1 MFANHPLLCCQGLEE
16 PIPVFTKVVND
27 VEQWAKQRRQQLL
40 VELRAMDQ
48 LSYAERRS
56 QLRALQLELHPDKQ
70 ENLDY
75 LDLFDSSEDCVGGGV
90 EIFFCLFFGGGERK
104 RDFLRG
110 GVETCMRISGNHFM
124 PLATA
129 TTKTSIRRVDSLQR
143 ITGYWHFCE
152 VVQFADL
159 MPNIFQNN
167 LPCSYNMPCP
177 IFFAWKVF

>member
-27 VEQWAKQRRQQLL
+27 VEHWAKQRRQQLL

-70 ENLDY
+70 ENLDWTCSTV
-75 LDLFDSSEDCVGGGV
+75 LTDCVGGESSGV
-90 EIFFCLFFGGGERK
+90 FFVFCLWERK

-110 GVETCMRISGNHFM
+110 WC
-124 PLATA
+124 
-129 TTKTSIRRVDSLQR
+129 
-143 ITGYWHFCE
+143 
-152 VVQFADL
+152 
-159 MPNIFQNN
+159 
-167 LPCSYNMPCP
+167 
-177 IFFAWKVF
+177 

>member
-90 EIFFCLFFGGGERK
+90 EIFFCLFFWGGGKKK
-104 RDFLRG
+104 RFSSRW
-110 GVETCMRISGNHFM
+110 C
-124 PLATA
+124 
-129 TTKTSIRRVDSLQR
+129 
-143 ITGYWHFCE
+143 
-152 VVQFADL
+152 
-159 MPNIFQNN
+159 
-167 LPCSYNMPCP
+167 
-177 IFFAWKVF
+177 